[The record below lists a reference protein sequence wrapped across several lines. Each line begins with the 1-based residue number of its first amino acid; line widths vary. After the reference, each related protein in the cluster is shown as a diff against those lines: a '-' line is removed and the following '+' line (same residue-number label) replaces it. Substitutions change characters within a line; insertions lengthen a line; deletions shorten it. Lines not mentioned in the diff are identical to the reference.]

1 MEVYL
6 ILYVITAYSIPQNLN
21 ILQLKWI
28 PHLYQKMEGYS
39 PTDNSKENWSG
50 SPQAPEVGP
59 THLCESNP
67 RLLPT
72 LSLDSFAIVSEKKT
86 EDSWQYRPTPYVM
99 NSKH

>member
-6 ILYVITAYSIPQNLN
+6 IHLDTVCDSSIQHASKFEYP
-21 ILQLKWI
+21 
-28 PHLYQKMEGYS
+28 PTKMDSTSLPKNGGYS

-67 RLLPT
+67 LLLPT
-72 LSLDSFAIVSEKKT
+72 LSLHSFAIVSEKKLRT
-86 EDSWQYRPTPYVM
+86 AGNTDRHHT
-99 NSKH
+99 